1 MPSNVNLN
9 GVNVAASVFDAS
21 GAEASDAL
29 RPDEIVVIQAA
40 DRLLK
45 GDPQFKASYPSA
57 ILERIESYRGVGDT
71 EHGRY
76 YLRYQ
81 PASGAATEFWAH
93 VGKTTS
99 INFKSGSVSVPG
111 AGSPG

>member
-9 GVNVAASVFDAS
+9 GVNVAASVFDAT

-29 RPDEIVVIQAA
+29 RPDELAVIQAA

-45 GDPQFKASYPSA
+45 ADPQFKSSYPGA
-57 ILERIESYRGVGDT
+57 ILERIESYRGVGDG

-81 PASGAATEFWAH
+81 PTTGAATEFWAH
-93 VGKTTS
+93 VGKTPS
-99 INFKSGSVSVPG
+99 INFKSGAVSVP
-111 AGSPG
+111 AVASPG